1 MEAPT
6 PPASLVPPTFAALH
20 DAAAASVLALLPTT
34 PHMEVEVPAP
44 GGLNATGDGSASSA
58 RAAAAASVAV
68 AAAIAAAVTAAG
80 RPAALLPCDA
90 VGRAAANKT
99 GACGGGGDGDG
110 GGGGGVGDGR
120 GGGAAPPPRVLAR
133 AADAAA
139 ASVVVAV
146 SPAGEAAWDALAA
159 LVPTVAA
166 VVIVNGHLCRGLAPW
181 APAYAIKPLSGRG
194 WLVCAHPV
202 PGGWALVDR
211 RGVPVRG
218 EVDVLTQGRL
228 RRPNLAAAWQAL
240 LAGEG

>member
-20 DAAAASVLALLPTT
+20 DAASASVVALLPTT

-80 RPAALLPCDA
+80 RPAALLP
-90 VGRAAANKT
+90 
-99 GACGGGGDGDG
+99 GARRRQRRRRRQWQ
-110 GGGGGVGDGR
+110 R
-120 GGGAAPPPRVLAR
+120 GAPPPRVLAR

-146 SPAGEAAWDALAA
+146 SPAGTAAWDALAA

-181 APAYAIKPLSGRG
+181 APAYAVKPLSGRG

-211 RGVPVRG
+211 WGVRVRG
-218 EVDVLTQGRL
+218 EVAVLTQGRL
-228 RRPNLAAAWQAL
+228 RRPDLAAAWQAL
-240 LAGEG
+240 LAGGG